1 MRKKVIVGIMSVL
14 LIMMLSACSE
24 DNKVK
29 TEGSSKNISE
39 VEDQSNGVSLSMDSH
54 NTNDEQNDSTKVENN
69 STKMDDLIGEHA
81 DIKDSLNKD
90 MQDEDDT
97 NNDGTLIYTTVNGH
111 GDQATGTLKE
121 LLNK

>member
-14 LIMMLSACSE
+14 LIMMLSACSG

-29 TEGSSKNISE
+29 KEGSSKAVSG
-39 VEDQSNGVSLSMDSH
+39 VEEQNNGVSVSLDSPS
-54 NTNDEQNDSTKVENN
+54 TNDAKRNSGKMNDLV
-69 STKMDDLIGEHA
+69 GEHA

-90 MQDEDDT
+90 MQDDIDDT
-97 NNDGTLIYTTVNGH
+97 TVYTTVGGH

>member
-1 MRKKVIVGIMSVL
+1 MRNKVIVGIMSVL
-14 LIMMLSACSE
+14 LIMMLSACSG

-29 TEGSSKNISE
+29 KEGSSKAVSG
-39 VEDQSNGVSLSMDSH
+39 VEEQNNGVSVSLDSPS
-54 NTNDEQNDSTKVENN
+54 TNDAKRNSGKMNDLV
-69 STKMDDLIGEHA
+69 GEHA
-81 DIKDSLNKD
+81 DINNSLNKD

>member
-1 MRKKVIVGIMSVL
+1 MVEKRIDE
-14 LIMMLSACSE
+14 LIKIINEA
-24 DNKVK
+24 DYNKVYNVG
-29 TEGSSKNISE
+29 TKNFGKN
-39 VEDQSNGVSLSMDSH
+39 NGLFYAKRNSGKM
-54 NTNDEQNDSTKVENN
+54 NDLV
-69 STKMDDLIGEHA
+69 GEHA
-81 DIKDSLNKD
+81 DINNSLNKD